1 MTIEANQAIP
11 GSDVKIVKGGEIS
24 DINTEALFATGKT
37 VLFGLPGAFTPTC
50 SAAHLPGY
58 VVKADE
64 LKAKGVDQIVC
75 MSVNDAFVMKAWGEA
90 SNAEEIVMLADG
102 NADFTKALGLDFDV
116 SAAGMGTRCQR
127 FAAIIDEG
135 KLTTLFVEAP
145 KEFEVSAADY
155 ILEKL

>member
-1 MTIEANQAIP
+1 MTIEINQTIP
-11 GSDVKIVKGGEIS
+11 STNVKIIKGGEVA
-24 DINTEALFATGKT
+24 DIDTADLFASGKT

-50 SAAHLPGY
+50 SAAHLPGF

-64 LKAKGVDQIVC
+64 IKAKGVEQVVC

-116 SAAGMGTRCQR
+116 SAAGMGIRCKR
-127 FAAIIDEG
+127 FAAIIENG
-135 KLTTLFVEAP
+135 KVTALFIEEP
-145 KEFEVSAADY
+145 KQFEVSSAEHV
-155 ILEKL
+155 LSQL